1 MTFALLVMTL
11 NEIDGMKRIMP
22 KIDSD
27 WIDELLVVDGGSTD
41 GTVEWAIKNGY
52 RVHLQRQ
59 KGIRHAYIEALEVV
73 KSDYIIIFS
82 PDGNSVPENILELR
96 KMAEN
101 GYEMVICSR
110 YLGDAKSYDDDIVTA
125 FGNWFFTKSINF
137 CHSGKYTDAMVM
149 FRAVHRNLFTE
160 LGLNKDD
167 PFRIPESL
175 FRTKICLMPLLSIRA
190 AREKKRICEIPG
202 DEPERIGGERKLK
215 ILQWGAAYY
224 FQILHEVFVRFKNI
238 RLTSEK

>member
-96 KMAEN
+96 KM
-101 GYEMVICSR
+101 
-110 YLGDAKSYDDDIVTA
+110 
-125 FGNWFFTKSINF
+125 
-137 CHSGKYTDAMVM
+137 
-149 FRAVHRNLFTE
+149 VH
-160 LGLNKDD
+160 
-167 PFRIPESL
+167 P
-175 FRTKICLMPLLSIRA
+175 
-190 AREKKRICEIPG
+190 
-202 DEPERIGGERKLK
+202 
-215 ILQWGAAYY
+215 
-224 FQILHEVFVRFKNI
+224 
-238 RLTSEK
+238 

>member
-1 MTFALLVMTL
+1 M
-11 NEIDGMKRIMP
+11 
-22 KIDSD
+22 
-27 WIDELLVVDGGSTD
+27 
-41 GTVEWAIKNGY
+41 EWAIKNGY

-82 PDGNSVPENILELR
+82 PDGNSVPENIWELR

-125 FGNWFFTKSINF
+125 FGNWFFTKSINLF
-137 CHSGKYTDAMVM
+137 HSGQYTDAMVM
-149 FRAVHRNLFTE
+149 FRAVHRRVFTD
-160 LGLNKDD
+160 LGLDKDD
-167 PFRIPESL
+167 PFRLPESL

-190 AREKKRICEIPG
+190 ARRKIRVCEIPG
-202 DEPERIGGERKLK
+202 DEPARIGGERKLK
-215 ILQWGAAYY
+215 IFKWGAAYY
-224 FQILHEVFVRFKNI
+224 FQILYEAFFRFEKTT
-238 RLTSEK
+238 LTTNK